1 MHDVQRGQKKTSD
14 PPELEL
20 QVVVR
25 HHVVN
30 RNRTQVLYRKAVS
43 VLTTEPS
50 LQTYIGCF

>member
-1 MHDVQRGQKKTSD
+1 MHDVQRSQKKTSD